1 MSNKPI
7 VLVTGANGYIAG
19 SVIEAFLKA
28 GYAVR
33 GTVRSKASADP
44 LVKALSSY
52 GNDLEIVQVPDIVA
66 PGAFDTA
73 VKGKLSGLSNKHFLT
88 VLGVHAIAHLAAGVS
103 FSFTDPD
110 PVLEVAIQGTLGVL
124 ESALTEPSIKSV
136 VLMSSIAAI
145 TGIDKPLPHRFT
157 EADWNDAALATVKK
171 MGKESPGPLIY
182 LASKVAGERAFWKFR
197 DEKKPSFAMT
207 ALNPT

>member
-52 GNDLEIVQVPDIVA
+52 GHDLEIVQVPDIIA

-73 VKGKLSGLSNKHFLT
+73 VKGKYTTSSTKNSFLQYQ
-88 VLGVHAIAHLAAGVS
+88 VS
-103 FSFTDPD
+103 M
-110 PVLEVAIQGTLGVL
+110 Q
-124 ESALTEPSIKSV
+124 
-136 VLMSSIAAI
+136 
-145 TGIDKPLPHRFT
+145 
-157 EADWNDAALATVKK
+157 
-171 MGKESPGPLIY
+171 SP
-182 LASKVAGERAFWKFR
+182 
-197 DEKKPSFAMT
+197 T
-207 ALNPT
+207 